1 MNQARTS
8 TNRRPSQRPAA
19 DTDRPYR
26 GRRPS
31 WAEFWA
37 LRPDRR
43 PANDNVPGKR
53 GGGGRKSK
61 RDAIPQTRGPRKKNA
76 RAK

>member
-8 TNRRPSQRPAA
+8 TTARRPSQRPAA

-26 GRRPS
+26 GRRIS
-31 WAEFWA
+31 WTEFYA

-43 PANDNVPGKR
+43 PANGNVPGKR
-53 GGGGRKSK
+53 GGG
-61 RDAIPQTRGPRKKNA
+61 AKK
-76 RAK
+76 